1 MPENRAPLILAIETS
16 TRAGSVSL
24 ARGREVLSAV
34 LGDVASSH
42 SMDLIDNIQRVL
54 DQGNAKLSDI
64 DLFAVTVG
72 PGSFTGLRIGLATVK
87 ALAVCAGKP
96 CAPVSTLAA
105 IAYAAGDSERTVA
118 ILPAGRGEVYTQSFS
133 VRGEIVSA
141 LDIASHIKPVGLL
154 EKHGNTQTIRWAGEG
169 AHQHLEI
176 IRAGGLGNWTSP
188 SAGEGWSVA
197 PQSEHL
203 ANSVAVLALTDYR
216 AGKVTAAGELQANY
230 VRASDAE
237 INQQWR
243 QQNS

>member
-1 MPENRAPLILAIETS
+1 MPEIREPLILAIETS

-34 LGDVASSH
+34 LGDGASSH
-42 SMDLIDNIQRVL
+42 SMDLIDNIERVL
-54 DQGNAKLSDI
+54 AQGNAKLSDI

-87 ALAVCAGKP
+87 ALASCVGKP
-96 CAPVSTLAA
+96 CLPVSTLAA
-105 IAYAAGDSERTVA
+105 IAHAAGDSERTVS
-118 ILPAGRGEVYTQSFS
+118 ILPAGRGEVYTQAFS

-141 LDIASHIKPVGLL
+141 LDSASHIKPVGLL
-154 EKHGNTQTIRWAGEG
+154 EKYDKAQTIRWAGEA

-176 IRAGGLGNWTSP
+176 LREAGVGNWMSP
-188 SAGEGWSVA
+188 SGEGWSVA
-197 PQSEHL
+197 PQAEHL
-203 ANSVAVLALTDYR
+203 ASSVAVLALTDYR
-216 AGKVTAAGELQANY
+216 TGKAIAPSELQANY

-237 INQQWR
+237 INQTWL